1 MIKAVLFD
9 MDGVIF
15 DSERLYAKAA
25 FAIAQELGY
34 SMDMAFFVRTL
45 GISSRECR
53 KLYETVYGED
63 FPYDRASEML
73 FRFIVDYNQNH
84 AMPLK
89 DGVLES
95 LAALHGRGLPLVL
108 ATSSL
113 RTVVDNLF
121 ASLPELNALF
131 AGKVCGDEVTLGK
144 PGPEIY
150 QKAAALAGVAPAECI
165 GVEDSPSGLMAIRAS
180 GAQSVMI
187 PDLLPYSETLS
198 PFVDHVLGTVR
209 ELPRLVDTVNGG

>member
-9 MDGVIF
+9 MDGVLF
-15 DSERLYAKAA
+15 DSERVYAKAL
-25 FAIAQELGY
+25 FAIARELGY

-53 KLYETVYGED
+53 KLYAEVYGED
-63 FPYDRASEML
+63 FPYDRASAML
-73 FRFIVDYNQNH
+73 FQFIMDYHQNN
-84 AMPLK
+84 AMPIK

-95 LAALHGRGLPLVL
+95 LSALRGRGLPLVL

-113 RTVVDNLF
+113 RTVVDHLF
-121 ASLPELNALF
+121 ASQPELGALF

-144 PGPEIY
+144 PEPEIY
-150 QKAAALAGVAPAECI
+150 QKAAALAGFAPADCL

-187 PDLLPYSETLS
+187 PDMLPYSETLS
-198 PFVDHVLGTVR
+198 PFVDHVLTTVR